1 MSSDNFYQV
10 LGVGETATQE
20 EIKKAYRKLA
30 VQHHPDKGGS
40 EETFKN
46 ISVAYDTLGDENK
59 RRDYDNRKNN
69 PFQGMG
75 GGGFGGFEDLF
86 ENIFHTQRK
95 RNVPE
100 TILDLNIGVLES
112 YNAVDKIINYFRKHA
127 CNTCSG
133 TGGERIR
140 CSRCN
145 GEGFINLRQG
155 TGLFMQVTRHVCDV
169 CQGNGHMITKKCVT
183 CNGQS
188 TISTTES
195 ISIKLPHGVDTGQ
208 SFRIQGKGDFSN
220 GVYANLVLRL
230 NVIPEKD
237 FEKNGN
243 DLIFNQFFN
252 LEDLNKTTI
261 EVPHPSGNISITL
274 PEDFDTS
281 RPLRIKSK
289 GFRINGEGDLYVKQ
303 HVRFKRKK

>member
-1 MSSDNFYQV
+1 
-10 LGVGETATQE
+10 
-20 EIKKAYRKLA
+20 
-30 VQHHPDKGGS
+30 
-40 EETFKN
+40 
-46 ISVAYDTLGDENK
+46 
-59 RRDYDNRKNN
+59 
-69 PFQGMG
+69 
-75 GGGFGGFEDLF
+75 
-86 ENIFHTQRK
+86 
-95 RNVPE
+95 
-100 TILDLNIGVLES
+100 
-112 YNAVDKIINYFRKHA
+112 
-127 CNTCSG
+127 
-133 TGGERIR
+133 
-140 CSRCN
+140 
-145 GEGFINLRQG
+145 
-155 TGLFMQVTRHVCDV
+155 
-169 CQGNGHMITKKCVT
+169 MITKKCVT

-230 NVIPEKD
+230 NIIPEKD

-281 RPLRIKSK
+281 RPLRIRSK